1 MLMYNRAGEKD
12 KSEFVGMVNPNLII
26 DGEEYMIQVIGI
38 ICLMICILLE
48 AYTLKKL
55 EKNKKNIVRYL
66 SMIVCKIVSI
76 VCLFLQVQ

>member
-12 KSEFVGMVNPNLII
+12 KAEFVGMVNPNLTI

-38 ICLMICILLE
+38 ICLMICILLD

-55 EKNKKNIVRYL
+55 EKNIVRYL
-66 SMIVCKIVSI
+66 SMIVCKIVSL

>member
-1 MLMYNRAGEKD
+1 MYQKED

-48 AYTLKKL
+48 AYTLK
-55 EKNKKNIVRYL
+55 N
-66 SMIVCKIVSI
+66 
-76 VCLFLQVQ
+76 

>member
-1 MLMYNRAGEKD
+1 MYNRAGEKD

-66 SMIVCKIVSI
+66 SMIGYKIVAV